1 MEIYLS
7 YLVSSV
13 LEVSVYL
20 FSKYNSKGICLA
32 IEKQTY
38 VAFSTK
44 LSEQMCRHGI
54 YCCFFYLLWGRVEF
68 VASAHWKVSL
78 DYLFL

>member
-32 IEKQTY
+32 TEKQTY

-54 YCCFFYLLWGRVEF
+54 YCCFFYLL
-68 VASAHWKVSL
+68 
-78 DYLFL
+78 